1 MHNRRQTERAAF
13 HGEIQVIKQHS
24 REHDRDVKHLKTLIE
39 EEKNDEFIEEL
50 ESNSERRENE
60 FNQLLSHIQK
70 IAEEVRDAKRF
81 SVYK

>member
-1 MHNRRQTERAAF
+1 M
-13 HGEIQVIKQHS
+13 
-24 REHDRDVKHLKTLIE
+24 KHLKTLIE